1 MVTVPVLHHAA
12 PAVLLKRIH
21 VAVLSIVVPVLPAD
35 RLHRRHHH
43 PAGVQAIVQVVQA
56 IVQVVQA
63 IVPAVQVIVPAVQVI
78 VPAVQAAPVVQ
89 AAQAVQAVPH
99 GVLWVALQDVEN
111 KK

>member
-56 IVQVVQA
+56 IV
-63 IVPAVQVIVPAVQVI
+63 PAVQVI